1 MGLHTIRETFEIASN
16 QSIIITKI
24 KAVEEARNRPSRKKR
39 AMINTT

>member
-1 MGLHTIRETFEIASN
+1 MKLPAASGGVLK
-16 QSIIITKI
+16 IIIKTKI

>member
-1 MGLHTIRETFEIASN
+1 MKIPAAS
-16 QSIIITKI
+16 SGVLKIIIITKI